1 MVLTDPRFLIP
12 EDEFE
17 PAYLALYHSGEL
29 ARRVQ
34 EGLAALE
41 QCTLCPRLCKVNRV
55 EGFTGVCQTGRY
67 AVVSS
72 AFPHMGEERPLS
84 GQRGSGTIFFSGC
97 NLRCV
102 ICQNFEISQ
111 ETTGKE
117 VTPDQLAAMMLS
129 LQGAG
134 CHNINLVTPDH
145 VVVQI
150 LEALPIAIEGG
161 LRLPLVYNT
170 SGYTSLQLLK
180 WLDGV
185 IDIYMPDY
193 KFDDPRSARRYTRAM
208 DYPATDKVA
217 FMEMQRQV
225 GVLKVNERGI
235 ARRGLLVRHLVMPE
249 GVAGTEAV
257 MKFIAEKVSPDTYV
271 NIMGQYR
278 PEGKVSAEKF
288 TELNRRVTGE
298 EMAQAFQ
305 AAEQAGLWRFDQR

>member
-1 MVLTDPRFLIP
+1 MSRTDPQFLIP
-12 EDEFE
+12 ENEFE
-17 PAYLALYHSGEL
+17 PAYLALHRSGEL
-29 ARRVQ
+29 ARRIQ

-41 QCTLCPRLCKVNRV
+41 NCTICPRLCKVNRV
-55 EGFTGVCQTGRY
+55 EGFTGVCKTARY

-72 AFPHMGEERPLS
+72 AFPHMGEENPLR
-84 GQRGSGTIFFSGC
+84 GYRGSGTIFFSQC

-102 ICQNFEISQ
+102 FCQNFDISQ
-111 ETTGKE
+111 ETSGRE
-117 VTPDQLAAMMLS
+117 VTPEQLAGMMLS

-134 CHNINLVTPDH
+134 CHNINFVTPDH

-170 SGYTSLQLLK
+170 SGYTSLQMLR

-193 KFDDPRSARRYTRAM
+193 KFDDPRTARRYTKAM
-208 DYPATDKVA
+208 DYPATVKVA
-217 FMEMQRQV
+217 LLEMQRQV
-225 GVLKVNERGI
+225 GVLKMDERGI
-235 ARRGLLVRHLVMPE
+235 AKRGLLLRHLVMPDDT
-249 GVAGTEAV
+249 AGTEAA

-288 TELNRRVTGE
+288 TELNRRVRGE
-298 EMAQAFQ
+298 EMVQAYQ
-305 AAEQAGLWRFDQR
+305 AAEAAGLWRFDKR